1 MAGERQEARQ
11 TEVVELSLREQMFV
25 LSVVGVSIENKSW
38 RLGRE
43 KGKIAEIIFFL
54 FSLGIFVVKGTSE
67 QCRRAKKRHIGFPAK
82 LFIPIYKIW
91 PSSCSTKRGH
101 I

>member
-67 QCRRAKKRHIGFPAK
+67 QCRRSEKKTYWLPCQTLYPH
-82 LFIPIYKIW
+82 L
-91 PSSCSTKRGH
+91 
-101 I
+101 